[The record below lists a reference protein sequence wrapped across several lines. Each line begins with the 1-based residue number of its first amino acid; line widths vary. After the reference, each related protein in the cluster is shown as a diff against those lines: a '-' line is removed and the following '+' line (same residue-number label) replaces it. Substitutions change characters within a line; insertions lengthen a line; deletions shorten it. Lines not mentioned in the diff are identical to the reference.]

1 MEEHVDISS
10 HSNTDATQRVDL
22 ASLLLEMQDLESE
35 TFEIRDYTELNG
47 MNTAVSATSTTIST
61 STCATCATC
70 SAPS

>member
-1 MEEHVDISS
+1 MDLSS
-10 HSNTDATQRVDL
+10 HSNTDAARKVDL

-35 TFEIRDYTELNG
+35 TFEIRDYAEING

>member
-1 MEEHVDISS
+1 MDLSS
-10 HSNTDATQRVDL
+10 HADNDGAPKVDL

-35 TFEIRDYTELNG
+35 TFEIRDYAEING
-47 MNTAVSATSTTIST
+47 MNTAAPITSTTIST

>member
-1 MEEHVDISS
+1 MDMSS
-10 HSNTDATQRVDL
+10 NPNTGAAQKVDL

-35 TFEIRDYTELNG
+35 TFEIRDYAEINA
-47 MNTAVSATSTTIST
+47 MNTTAPVTSTAIST